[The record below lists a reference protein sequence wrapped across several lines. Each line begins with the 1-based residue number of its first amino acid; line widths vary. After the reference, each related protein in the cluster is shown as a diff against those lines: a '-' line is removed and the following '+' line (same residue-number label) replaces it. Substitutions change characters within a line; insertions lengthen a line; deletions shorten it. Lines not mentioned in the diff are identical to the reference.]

1 MTQKKTPNCIRVCFV
16 YPWLRVEA
24 GVVMLV
30 VSTGSGICQRWFL
43 VGISRRFRNQICPY
57 FILLECECTEVTEP
71 FDTTVNFH
79 DIGADGKVQQAPAPQ
94 YVSQEPNKDRLG
106 QTHTTLVREM
116 VPSSSTQQGKTLF
129 PRYAFVYFLVARVA
143 QTGGRERC
151 TCLSLQQRQKILTI
165 T

>member
-1 MTQKKTPNCIRVCFV
+1 MSEMIPRWNKSSIQKSDLSVL
-16 YPWLRVEA
+16 YPA
-24 GVVMLV
+24 GVRMH
-30 VSTGSGICQRWFL
+30 R
-43 VGISRRFRNQICPY
+43 
-57 FILLECECTEVTEP
+57 TEP